1 MITKDNLKILLVQFR
16 HAESMKNHERENVA
30 RSANV
35 ALPQVKVLS
44 ALSEPLDDDIYDCS
58 DLIVLGG
65 SGDYSIFADLACMPK
80 LKSWMRRAL
89 KEDKPLLGSCL
100 GAQFMAEF
108 LGGEVV
114 TDPNLEEIGS
124 MAVSLT
130 KEAESDPLFFDYPED
145 FMAQI
150 GHQQTIIQIPQGAK
164 LLAKTDKAIHAFAW
178 PGLSL
183 YAMQFHPELT
193 KKGMVD
199 RIIHHRDGYASDP
212 VEYHR
217 IINTATESPYT
228 DNIIEKY
235 IDRVALPRV
244 NKN

>member
-1 MITKDNLKILLVQFR
+1 MVTKDNLKILLVQFR

-35 ALPQVKVLS
+35 ALSQVEVLN
-44 ALSEPLDDDIYDCS
+44 ALSEPLDDVIYNRS

-65 SGDYSIFADLACMPK
+65 SGDYSIFADLACMSK
-80 LKSWMRRAL
+80 LRSWTQRAL

-114 TDPNLEEIGS
+114 TDAALEEIGS
-124 MAVSLT
+124 MAVRLT
-130 KEAESDPLFFDYPED
+130 KDVKTDPLFFDFPET

-150 GHQQTIIQIPQGAK
+150 GHQQTIVQIPEGAK
-164 LLAKTDKAIHAFAW
+164 ILAKTDKAIHAFAW

-193 KKGMVD
+193 KSGMVD

-217 IINTATESPYT
+217 IINTAAESPYT

-235 IDRVALPRV
+235 IDRVVLPRV